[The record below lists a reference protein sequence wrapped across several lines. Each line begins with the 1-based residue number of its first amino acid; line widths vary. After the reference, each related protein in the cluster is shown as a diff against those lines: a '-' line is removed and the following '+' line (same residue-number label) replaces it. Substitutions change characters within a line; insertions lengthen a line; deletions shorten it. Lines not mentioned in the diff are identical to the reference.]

1 MTDSN
6 NQCVQC
12 FDSVTGCVRFRFGNR
27 GRGPG
32 QLQRPTG
39 VALMH
44 NGNLAIA
51 DYDNKCVSVFEPNG
65 KFVNRIGVGKLLG
78 KKKPLMNQKISNLI
92 SILCIRA
99 VLFIF

>member
-1 MTDSN
+1 MVTDSN

-12 FDSVTGCVRFRFGNR
+12 FDSVTGCIRLRFGSR

-39 VALMH
+39 VALMQ

-51 DYDNKCVSVFEPNG
+51 DYDNKCVSVFEPSG

-78 KKKPLMNQKISNLI
+78 THTRFQTGLVVLLT
-92 SILCIRA
+92 SI
-99 VLFIF
+99 